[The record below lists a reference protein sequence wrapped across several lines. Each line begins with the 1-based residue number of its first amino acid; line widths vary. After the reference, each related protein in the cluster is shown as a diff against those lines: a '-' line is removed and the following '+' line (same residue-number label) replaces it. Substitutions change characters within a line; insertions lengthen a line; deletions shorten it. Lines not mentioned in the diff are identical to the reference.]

1 MNNKE
6 LFGWLSIQASLMN
19 EDNWNL
25 QEFIR
30 KNKLNIAWD
39 NKPQVVFQI
48 LSECVE
54 NVELRKALQKTFGQ
68 FDGAQICL
76 NCGKIMFEGYSW
88 EGNTYC
94 SLSCLVIAKEISL
107 PQIEERLKDADTPD
121 GKCCYTE
128 WD

>member
-6 LFGWLSIQASLMN
+6 ILGWLAIQAALMN

-25 QEFIR
+25 QKFIR
-30 KNKLNIAWD
+30 DNKLSIAWN

-48 LSECVE
+48 LSECVV
-54 NVELRKALQKTFGQ
+54 NIELRKALQKTFGQ

-76 NCGKIMFEGYSW
+76 NCGKVMFEGYSW
-88 EGNTYC
+88 EGDAYC
-94 SLSCLVIAKEISL
+94 SLNCLVLGKKIFLSEI
-107 PQIEERLKDADTPD
+107 ERRLKDTNTDD
-121 GKCCYTE
+121 GKYCYTE